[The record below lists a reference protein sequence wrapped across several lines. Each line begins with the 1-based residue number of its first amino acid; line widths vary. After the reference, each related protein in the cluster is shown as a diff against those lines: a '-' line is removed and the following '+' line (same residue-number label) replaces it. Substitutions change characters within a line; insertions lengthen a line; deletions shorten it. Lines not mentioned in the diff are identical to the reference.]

1 MYFFHESVNPS
12 DNGSCRCP
20 YLLNKYLGSSA
31 KRAVEFVCLACKF
44 SYGREALPNIL
55 TQADI
60 DKARK
65 KYHIF
70 ILQEVIS
77 VRKSVQVFAQK
88 QFFVG
93 LSALATKLQENEG

>member
-1 MYFFHESVNPS
+1 M
-12 DNGSCRCP
+12 
-20 YLLNKYLGSSA
+20 
-31 KRAVEFVCLACKF
+31 CLACKYP
-44 SYGREALPNIL
+44 YGREALPNIL